1 MLVLIGTY
9 LVVYITQRDIQGKNG
24 LFVCLFILHH
34 DQPRGLV
41 VRVSDY

>member
-1 MLVLIGTY
+1 MNCFFGPCFIKDLLNTTQMLEAETKLIH
-9 LVVYITQRDIQGKNG
+9 II
-24 LFVCLFILHH
+24 H